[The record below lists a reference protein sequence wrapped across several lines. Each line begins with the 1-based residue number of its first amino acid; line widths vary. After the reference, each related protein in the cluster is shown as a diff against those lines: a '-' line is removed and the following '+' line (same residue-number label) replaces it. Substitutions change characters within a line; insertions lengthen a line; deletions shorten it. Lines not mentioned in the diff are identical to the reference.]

1 MLKGYTRDLGVLI
14 YLFPNKFLLK
24 KDKVAKL
31 GLVKFNFSCDW
42 QLVCYKLE
50 SLLTGL

>member
-1 MLKGYTRDLGVLI
+1 MLI

-42 QLVCYKLE
+42 QLVRKPFE
-50 SLLTGL
+50 RAVKFLLAQG